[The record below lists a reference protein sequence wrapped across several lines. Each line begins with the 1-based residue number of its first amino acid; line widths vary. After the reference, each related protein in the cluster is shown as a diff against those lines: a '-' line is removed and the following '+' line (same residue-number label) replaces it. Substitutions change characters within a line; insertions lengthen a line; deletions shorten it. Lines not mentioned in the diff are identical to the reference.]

1 MNATLFDPATFQ
13 VRPDATETQL
23 EAASRDR
30 RIDRERVRK
39 ALLVHGPMT
48 DHEIAEVLG
57 EPDRKPTFGKRRQ
70 ELGCVPVI
78 VDGKP
83 LRRATPL
90 GCTARVWR
98 LPS

>member
-1 MNATLFDPATFQ
+1 MTPTLFDPAPLQ

-30 RIDRERVRK
+30 RVDRDRVRR
-39 ALLVHGPMT
+39 ALTEHGPMT
-48 DHEIAEVLG
+48 DHELAEVLG
-57 EPDRKPTFGKRRQ
+57 EPHRKPTFGKRRQ
-70 ELGCVPVI
+70 ELGCVPVL

-98 LPS
+98 LP